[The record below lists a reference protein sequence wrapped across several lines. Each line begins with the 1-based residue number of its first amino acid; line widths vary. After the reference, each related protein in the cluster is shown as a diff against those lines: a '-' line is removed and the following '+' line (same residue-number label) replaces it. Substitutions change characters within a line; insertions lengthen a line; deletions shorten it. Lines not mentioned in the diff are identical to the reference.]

1 MSLKNAWKNKDVF
14 EKQLSFNRNQ
24 LSSGVASY
32 APHWREMIRIF
43 SMFQP
48 KTVLDIGCGVGA
60 IYSVVNQ
67 HFPQVKY
74 EGCDHSEDAIGIAKK
89 EWGNPSSFFVQDF
102 WELTAEFIQQYE
114 CILESACIDVMPD
127 GDKAMAF
134 LLNLKPR
141 NLYLQRLQFTD
152 QPSYYREYKA
162 YDEIDTCQYYH
173 NYDDFLQLIDNY
185 DYQIFVTGPGNAYPT
200 GVYLKGN

>member
-1 MSLKNAWKNKDVF
+1 MKDAWKNKAVF
-14 EKQLSFNRNQ
+14 DKQLSLNRSQ
-24 LSSGVASY
+24 LLSVLSY
-32 APHWREMIRIF
+32 PPHWSELIRMF
-43 SMFQP
+43 NMFQP

-60 IYSVVNQ
+60 TYRIISQ
-67 HFPQVKY
+67 HFPQIKY
-74 EGCDHSEDAIGIAKK
+74 EGFDYSEDAINIAKK
-89 EWGNPSSFFVQDF
+89 EWKNPNCFFVQNL

-114 CILESACIDVMPD
+114 CVLENAVLDVMPD
-127 GDKAMAF
+127 GGKAMAF

-152 QPSYYREYKA
+152 QPSHYREYRA

>member
-1 MSLKNAWKNKDVF
+1 MSLKNAWRNKDVF
-14 EKQLSFNRNQ
+14 EKQLSLNRSQ
-24 LSSGVASY
+24 LSSGIASY
-32 APHWREMIRIF
+32 ASHWRELIRIF
-43 SMFQP
+43 SVFQP

-60 IYSVVNQ
+60 VYSVINQ

-89 EWGNPSSFFVQDF
+89 EWGNPSPFFVQDF

-162 YDEIDTCQYYH
+162 YDEIDTCQYFH
-173 NYDDFLQLIDNY
+173 NYDDFVQLIGNY
-185 DYQIFVTGPGNAYPT
+185 DYQVFVVGPGNDYPT
-200 GVYLKGN
+200 GVYLKGK